1 MVFPSFIIKENKF
14 RSTIEIHE
22 DTLTRHWIADG
33 ELKQSANTLM
43 AKLYSA
49 DSTKVSIPYI
59 TRRFGA
65 KVTFDTLSYSMTKE
79 SNGKNQLYLNGKAK
93 VNGLDIFHKVLSP
106 EVIHLD
112 RGHLGYQMNI
122 SDHSFELDST
132 TTLYSIKFRFILI
145 YEPKRKKI
153 YGISLQPLTNH
164 GFRQTSCSVLC
175 PKACSTTWKVSKQVV
190 S

>member
-79 SNGKNQLYLNGKAK
+79 SNGKKPA
-93 VNGLDIFHKVLSP
+93 
-106 EVIHLD
+106 
-112 RGHLGYQMNI
+112 I
-122 SDHSFELDST
+122 SQRKSES
-132 TTLYSIKFRFILI
+132 
-145 YEPKRKKI
+145 KR
-153 YGISLQPLTNH
+153 T
-164 GFRQTSCSVLC
+164 
-175 PKACSTTWKVSKQVV
+175 
-190 S
+190 

>member
-65 KVTFDTLSYSMTKE
+65 KVMEKTSY
-79 SNGKNQLYLNGKAK
+79 
-93 VNGLDIFHKVLSP
+93 
-106 EVIHLD
+106 
-112 RGHLGYQMNI
+112 I
-122 SDHSFELDST
+122 STE
-132 TTLYSIKFRFILI
+132 
-145 YEPKRKKI
+145 KRK
-153 YGISLQPLTNH
+153 
-164 GFRQTSCSVLC
+164 
-175 PKACSTTWKVSKQVV
+175 
-190 S
+190 